1 MKINSLTID
10 SSKSRTDL
18 CELGIKYPTDKCP
31 YNTVSWHKHP
41 YTAVYNILFSNIRY
55 NKLNIAELGVLDSNS
70 MQCWREYFPNA
81 KLFGFDWDQNCI
93 EKGRNLN
100 LYDTKY
106 NFIDVR
112 NRESLNKAL
121 SEYEKFDI
129 IFEDTSHVFE
139 DQINLCKIAHKY
151 LNPGG
156 ILVIEDIFRY
166 KKEEDYVKEL
176 TGVSKYYSL
185 ITFILTEHE
194 LRFSEGWNNDKLLV
208 LYRNNKFNQ
217 ILGDI

>member
-55 NKLNIAELGVLDSNS
+55 NKLNIAELGVLDSSS
-70 MQCWREYFPNA
+70 MKCWREYFPNA
-81 KLFGFDWDQNCI
+81 NLFGFDWDKDCL
-93 EKGRNLN
+93 EKGKDLK
-100 LYDTKY
+100 LYNTKY
-106 NFIDVR
+106 NFIDVK
-112 NRESLNKAL
+112 NPESLNNVL

-129 IFEDTSHVFE
+129 ISEDTSHLFE
-139 DQINLCKIAHKY
+139 DQINVCKIAHKY
-151 LNPGG
+151 LKPGG
-156 ILVIEDIFRY
+156 TLIIEDISRDRS
-166 KKEEDYVKEL
+166 EEDYAKEL
-176 TGVSKYYSL
+176 ADINEYYSS
-185 ITFILTEHE
+185 IAFIITEHE

-208 LYRNNKFNQ
+208 FHRNNKS
-217 ILGDI
+217 